1 MLLNLNKMRL
11 MRQAEHTFS
20 FRLQLISGSV
30 TYLSIIFT
38 SFFLQGFEFCKFLV
52 VGNTEIKNRRQ
63 REREQEKK
71 KYGNFGG
78 SPIFFCS
85 HCIFIFKTQKTK
97 WSTKL
102 KLENKAKSHNDN
114 STYRPISHLTQRN
127 YKLNLST
134 SGSSKNT
141 TCSPLLFFFSW

>member
-71 KYGNFGG
+71 NMATLGG
-78 SPIFFCS
+78 VQFFFAV
-85 HCIFIFKTQKTK
+85 IAF
-97 WSTKL
+97 L
-102 KLENKAKSHNDN
+102 
-114 STYRPISHLTQRN
+114 
-127 YKLNLST
+127 
-134 SGSSKNT
+134 SSKPKKQNDRQN
-141 TCSPLLFFFSW
+141 

>member
-38 SFFLQGFEFCKFLV
+38 SFLQGFEFCKFLV

-63 REREQEKK
+63 RERTRKNN
-71 KYGNFGG
+71 GNFG
-78 SPIFFCS
+78 SQFLQS
-85 HCIFIFKTQKTK
+85 MHFIFKTQKQ
-97 WSTKL
+97 
-102 KLENKAKSHNDN
+102 ND
-114 STYRPISHLTQRN
+114 R
-127 YKLNLST
+127 
-134 SGSSKNT
+134 
-141 TCSPLLFFFSW
+141 

>member
-20 FRLQLISGSV
+20 FHPHLISGSV

-78 SPIFFCS
+78 SPIFFLQS
-85 HCIFIFKTQKTK
+85 LHFYLQNPKNKMIDKTK
-97 WSTKL
+97 TRKQG
-102 KLENKAKSHNDN
+102 KKS
-114 STYRPISHLTQRN
+114 
-127 YKLNLST
+127 
-134 SGSSKNT
+134 
-141 TCSPLLFFFSW
+141 

>member
-20 FRLQLISGSV
+20 FHPHLISGSV

-71 KYGNFGG
+71 IWQLWG

>member
-38 SFFLQGFEFCKFLV
+38 SFFLQGFEFCKFLWW
-52 VGNTEIKNRRQ
+52 EIQKLKIDDK
-63 REREQEKK
+63 ERENKK
-71 KYGNFGG
+71 KKIMATLGE
-78 SPIFFCS
+78 PIFFCS

>member
-71 KYGNFGG
+71 NMATLGG
-78 SPIFFCS
+78 AQFFLQS
-85 HCIFIFKTQKTK
+85 LHFYLQNPKNKMIDKTK
-97 WSTKL
+97 TRKQG
-102 KLENKAKSHNDN
+102 KK
-114 STYRPISHLTQRN
+114 P
-127 YKLNLST
+127 
-134 SGSSKNT
+134 
-141 TCSPLLFFFSW
+141 

>member
-63 REREQEKK
+63 RERE
-71 KYGNFGG
+71 
-78 SPIFFCS
+78 FFFAV
-85 HCIFIFKTQKTK
+85 IAF
-97 WSTKL
+97 L
-102 KLENKAKSHNDN
+102 
-114 STYRPISHLTQRN
+114 
-127 YKLNLST
+127 
-134 SGSSKNT
+134 SSKPKKQNDRQN
-141 TCSPLLFFFSW
+141 

>member
-52 VGNTEIKNRRQ
+52 VRNTEIKNRRQ

-71 KYGNFGG
+71 IMATLGG
-78 SPIFFCS
+78 AQFFFAV
-85 HCIFIFKTQKTK
+85 IAF
-97 WSTKL
+97 L
-102 KLENKAKSHNDN
+102 
-114 STYRPISHLTQRN
+114 
-127 YKLNLST
+127 
-134 SGSSKNT
+134 SSKPKKQNDRQN
-141 TCSPLLFFFSW
+141 